1 MTTGYGCAREECA
14 NKVNWIITRISPPG
28 TISACDEDMPMFII
42 PLLAGELGV
51 DPGRLYDSVK
61 RFTDREAARL
71 AKAAAAAPGEVVAV
85 DTDSVMIGGEGQ
97 ADGHDEGQAG
107 EANPGVPMAPGE
119 QVTL

>member
-1 MTTGYGCAREECA
+1 MTAGYGCAREECA

-28 TISACDEDMPMFII
+28 TISACDEDMPMFVI

-51 DPGRLYDSVK
+51 DPGKFYDSVK

-71 AKAAAAAPGEVVAV
+71 AKAAAAAPGPVVAV
-85 DTDSVMIGGEGQ
+85 DTDSVMIGGEAQ
-97 ADGHDEGQAG
+97 ADGHDEAQAD
-107 EANPGVPMAPGE
+107 EANPGFPMAPGE